1 MWRNTYLISSVSFP
15 VFLTEEQVGGA
26 TNLVRRDYRLEVPY
40 QWLPASRRCT
50 KDRRQ
55 GPIPKQTHVTEKK
68 AVFLDR
74 DGTIMADTGYCHEP
88 DKVRLLENVAE
99 GLRLLAKGGFF
110 VAVITNQSG
119 LRRGYFTEKE
129 LAAVN
134 SRLREELQ
142 ARGADFGAL
151 FYCPHL
157 PDDGCDCRK
166 PRPGLIL
173 RAASECGLDRQS
185 SFTVGD
191 QESDVQAG
199 KSAGTRTVLLSDKHG
214 SFESADFTA
223 SNLLEA
229 AHLILENDT
238 SGKVRAN
245 RAGLVEARGPN

>member
-1 MWRNTYLISSVSFP
+1 MQS
-15 VFLTEEQVGGA
+15 
-26 TNLVRRDYRLEVPY
+26 
-40 QWLPASRRCT
+40 
-50 KDRRQ
+50 
-55 GPIPKQTHVTEKK
+55 PIPNQTHGAKKK

-74 DGTIMADTGYCHEP
+74 DGTIMVDTGYCHEP
-88 DKVRLLENVAE
+88 DKVRLLERAAD

-110 VAVITNQSG
+110 VAIVTNQSG
-119 LRRGYFTEKE
+119 LGRGYFTERE

-151 FYCPHL
+151 FYCPHR

-199 KSAGTRTVLLSDKHG
+199 KSAGTRTVFLSDERG
-214 SFESADFTA
+214 SSESADFIA
-223 SNLLEA
+223 SNLVEA
-229 AHLILENDT
+229 AYLILENDT
-238 SGKVRAN
+238 SGKVRGS
-245 RAGLVEARGPN
+245 RAGVVEARGPD